1 VTSELEEICKAHCTC
16 KCCSLGTMEKTQLVG
31 SDVHNS
37 QQPALSIRFAENDL
51 VPALTPIAIS

>member
-1 VTSELEEICKAHCTC
+1 
-16 KCCSLGTMEKTQLVG
+16 MEKTQLVG